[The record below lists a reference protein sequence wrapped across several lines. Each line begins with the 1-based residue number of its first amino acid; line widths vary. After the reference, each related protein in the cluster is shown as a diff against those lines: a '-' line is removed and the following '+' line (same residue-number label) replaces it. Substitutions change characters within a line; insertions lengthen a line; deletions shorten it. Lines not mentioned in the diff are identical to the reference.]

1 MVTESPPS
9 ARGSAKTPSW
19 ARPSP
24 LPLGVLGLL
33 CASSFVCP
41 HPGWHSPGSARA
53 GAAAGLRWEPLQG
66 LHGEPPAPIPALG
79 SRGQLRALLPG
90 TAPEPR
96 AGHSRAPGATSRS
109 GAVPAPSGC
118 HPRRS
123 RRCLWAGARRDPGP
137 PRRRRLLAAPAL
149 KSGGGSG
156 AAPAAPLPARPGM
169 GSAHSVPAEMRELA
183 DRTGFTSEQ
192 IEHLH
197 RRFKQLSQ
205 DQLTI
210 RKENFDSIP
219 DLEFNPI
226 RGKIVHAFF
235 DKRNLRQESDGLA
248 DEINF
253 EDFLT
258 IMSYFRPIEM
268 NMDEEQLDR
277 FRKEKLK
284 FLFHMYDSDHDGKIT
299 LQEYRN
305 VVEEL
310 LSGNPHLEKESAR
323 SIADGAMMEAASI
336 CVGQMGPDQVYEG
349 ITFED
354 FLKMWQG
361 IDIETKMHVRF
372 LNMDTIA
379 HCY

>member
-1 MVTESPPS
+1 
-9 ARGSAKTPSW
+9 
-19 ARPSP
+19 
-24 LPLGVLGLL
+24 
-33 CASSFVCP
+33 
-41 HPGWHSPGSARA
+41 
-53 GAAAGLRWEPLQG
+53 
-66 LHGEPPAPIPALG
+66 
-79 SRGQLRALLPG
+79 
-90 TAPEPR
+90 
-96 AGHSRAPGATSRS
+96 
-109 GAVPAPSGC
+109 
-118 HPRRS
+118 
-123 RRCLWAGARRDPGP
+123 
-137 PRRRRLLAAPAL
+137 
-149 KSGGGSG
+149 
-156 AAPAAPLPARPGM
+156 
-169 GSAHSVPAEMRELA
+169 
-183 DRTGFTSEQ
+183 TSEQ

-197 RRFKQLSQ
+197 RRFKQLSR

-235 DKRNLRQESDGLA
+235 DKRGTAGGWEGRGCPDPAMLLSSL
-248 DEINF
+248 
-253 EDFLT
+253 
-258 IMSYFRPIEM
+258 PV
-268 NMDEEQLDR
+268 
-277 FRKEKLK
+277 
-284 FLFHMYDSDHDGKIT
+284 LFHMYDSDHDGKIT

-372 LNMDTIA
+372 LNMETIA

>member
-1 MVTESPPS
+1 MEPPKGNRDRDIRAKRCPSPCP
-9 ARGSAKTPSW
+9 AAGGDAGALCLLLVGSGGVPRAQLPWQVWCPPGLPMSLGRTRALQMGPQVLPC
-19 ARPSP
+19 AQGAHIPPSP
-24 LPLGVLGLL
+24 L
-33 CASSFVCP
+33 SF
-41 HPGWHSPGSARA
+41 
-53 GAAAGLRWEPLQG
+53 
-66 LHGEPPAPIPALG
+66 PPP
-79 SRGQLRALLPG
+79 
-90 TAPEPR
+90 
-96 AGHSRAPGATSRS
+96 
-109 GAVPAPSGC
+109 V
-118 HPRRS
+118 
-123 RRCLWAGARRDPGP
+123 
-137 PRRRRLLAAPAL
+137 
-149 KSGGGSG
+149 
-156 AAPAAPLPARPGM
+156 
-169 GSAHSVPAEMRELA
+169 
-183 DRTGFTSEQ
+183 TSEQ

-372 LNMDTIA
+372 LNVDTIA

>member
-1 MVTESPPS
+1 MGVPGGCPVPREL
-9 ARGSAKTPSW
+9 TP
-19 ARPSP
+19 PSP
-24 LPLGVLGLL
+24 L
-33 CASSFVCP
+33 SF
-41 HPGWHSPGSARA
+41 
-53 GAAAGLRWEPLQG
+53 
-66 LHGEPPAPIPALG
+66 PP
-79 SRGQLRALLPG
+79 
-90 TAPEPR
+90 T
-96 AGHSRAPGATSRS
+96 
-109 GAVPAPSGC
+109 V
-118 HPRRS
+118 
-123 RRCLWAGARRDPGP
+123 
-137 PRRRRLLAAPAL
+137 
-149 KSGGGSG
+149 
-156 AAPAAPLPARPGM
+156 
-169 GSAHSVPAEMRELA
+169 
-183 DRTGFTSEQ
+183 TSEQ

-197 RRFKQLSQ
+197 RRFKQLSR

>member
-1 MVTESPPS
+1 MGAPGTSRGAHQPP
-9 ARGSAKTPSW
+9 RVPGQGRSW
-19 ARPSP
+19 QRDPW
-24 LPLGVLGLL
+24 G
-33 CASSFVCP
+33 
-41 HPGWHSPGSARA
+41 SPGE
-53 GAAAGLRWEPLQG
+53 LNP
-66 LHGEPPAPIPALG
+66 PIP
-79 SRGQLRALLPG
+79 SLLSP
-90 TAPEPR
+90 T
-96 AGHSRAPGATSRS
+96 
-109 GAVPAPSGC
+109 V
-118 HPRRS
+118 
-123 RRCLWAGARRDPGP
+123 
-137 PRRRRLLAAPAL
+137 
-149 KSGGGSG
+149 
-156 AAPAAPLPARPGM
+156 
-169 GSAHSVPAEMRELA
+169 
-183 DRTGFTSEQ
+183 TSEQ

-235 DKRNLRQESDGLA
+235 DKRA
-248 DEINF
+248 V
-253 EDFLT
+253 
-258 IMSYFRPIEM
+258 
-268 NMDEEQLDR
+268 
-277 FRKEKLK
+277 
-284 FLFHMYDSDHDGKIT
+284 LFHMYDSDHDGKIT

-372 LNMDTIA
+372 LNMETIA

>member
-1 MVTESPPS
+1 
-9 ARGSAKTPSW
+9 
-19 ARPSP
+19 
-24 LPLGVLGLL
+24 
-33 CASSFVCP
+33 
-41 HPGWHSPGSARA
+41 
-53 GAAAGLRWEPLQG
+53 
-66 LHGEPPAPIPALG
+66 
-79 SRGQLRALLPG
+79 
-90 TAPEPR
+90 
-96 AGHSRAPGATSRS
+96 
-109 GAVPAPSGC
+109 
-118 HPRRS
+118 
-123 RRCLWAGARRDPGP
+123 
-137 PRRRRLLAAPAL
+137 
-149 KSGGGSG
+149 
-156 AAPAAPLPARPGM
+156 M

-197 RRFKQLSQ
+197 RRFKQLSR

-210 RKENFDSIP
+210 
-219 DLEFNPI
+219 
-226 RGKIVHAFF
+226 
-235 DKRNLRQESDGLA
+235 RNLRQESDGLV

-372 LNMDTIA
+372 LNMETIA

>member
-1 MVTESPPS
+1 MLWVESLVLFPQAEHPRSSTAGKCLFGLMEVTHEVF
-9 ARGSAKTPSW
+9 AY
-19 ARPSP
+19 
-24 LPLGVLGLL
+24 
-33 CASSFVCP
+33 ASSGSSDPFF
-41 HPGWHSPGSARA
+41 SPGST
-53 GAAAGLRWEPLQG
+53 GVF
-66 LHGEPPAPIPALG
+66 
-79 SRGQLRALLPG
+79 
-90 TAPEPR
+90 
-96 AGHSRAPGATSRS
+96 
-109 GAVPAPSGC
+109 AVTIS
-118 HPRRS
+118 PRRQQ
-123 RRCLWAGARRDPGP
+123 WIP
-137 PRRRRLLAAPAL
+137 
-149 KSGGGSG
+149 K
-156 AAPAAPLPARPGM
+156 
-169 GSAHSVPAEMRELA
+169 VPCVL
-183 DRTGFTSEQ
+183 TSEQ

-197 RRFKQLSQ
+197 RRFKQLSR

-372 LNMDTIA
+372 LNMETIA

>member
-1 MVTESPPS
+1 RGSGRGVPGVP
-9 ARGSAKTPSW
+9 RGSAPVTS
-19 ARPSP
+19 
-24 LPLGVLGLL
+24 L
-33 CASSFVCP
+33 F
-41 HPGWHSPGSARA
+41 
-53 GAAAGLRWEPLQG
+53 
-66 LHGEPPAPIPALG
+66 AL
-79 SRGQLRALLPG
+79 
-90 TAPEPR
+90 
-96 AGHSRAPGATSRS
+96 
-109 GAVPAPSGC
+109 AV
-118 HPRRS
+118 
-123 RRCLWAGARRDPGP
+123 
-137 PRRRRLLAAPAL
+137 
-149 KSGGGSG
+149 
-156 AAPAAPLPARPGM
+156 
-169 GSAHSVPAEMRELA
+169 
-183 DRTGFTSEQ
+183 TSEQ

-305 VVEEL
+305 VTYGPSCPVPTAPPGLASPCALQVVEEL

-372 LNMDTIA
+372 LNVDTIA

>member
-1 MVTESPPS
+1 MQSGAGPTVSIQPVTPVFWHVGVWDIFLRDQRFWCTTKSQMLKAWWPSCSHGDGGVVKGESERS
-9 ARGSAKTPSW
+9 
-19 ARPSP
+19 
-24 LPLGVLGLL
+24 L
-33 CASSFVCP
+33 
-41 HPGWHSPGSARA
+41 
-53 GAAAGLRWEPLQG
+53 
-66 LHGEPPAPIPALG
+66 LHGLNWKAK
-79 SRGQLRALLPG
+79 SRESFCVRVW
-90 TAPEPR
+90 TA
-96 AGHSRAPGATSRS
+96 
-109 GAVPAPSGC
+109 
-118 HPRRS
+118 
-123 RRCLWAGARRDPGP
+123 
-137 PRRRRLLAAPAL
+137 
-149 KSGGGSG
+149 
-156 AAPAAPLPARPGM
+156 
-169 GSAHSVPAEMRELA
+169 AEHQRGVREKKKHHIV
-183 DRTGFTSEQ
+183 TSEQ

-197 RRFKQLSQ
+197 RRFKQLSR

-372 LNMDTIA
+372 LNMETIA

>member
-1 MVTESPPS
+1 
-9 ARGSAKTPSW
+9 
-19 ARPSP
+19 
-24 LPLGVLGLL
+24 
-33 CASSFVCP
+33 
-41 HPGWHSPGSARA
+41 
-53 GAAAGLRWEPLQG
+53 
-66 LHGEPPAPIPALG
+66 
-79 SRGQLRALLPG
+79 
-90 TAPEPR
+90 
-96 AGHSRAPGATSRS
+96 
-109 GAVPAPSGC
+109 
-118 HPRRS
+118 
-123 RRCLWAGARRDPGP
+123 
-137 PRRRRLLAAPAL
+137 
-149 KSGGGSG
+149 
-156 AAPAAPLPARPGM
+156 M

-197 RRFKQLSQ
+197 RRFKQLSR

-235 DKRNLRQESDGLA
+235 DKRNLRPESDGLA

-336 CVGQMGPDQVYEG
+336 CVGQMVGAGSSLYRGTEIYRWGRTRCMRASPSKTSLRCGRGSTSRPRCTSASSTWRPSHTATDRWLPPG
-349 ITFED
+349 
-354 FLKMWQG
+354 
-361 IDIETKMHVRF
+361 RRRR
-372 LNMDTIA
+372 
-379 HCY
+379 

>member
-1 MVTESPPS
+1 
-9 ARGSAKTPSW
+9 
-19 ARPSP
+19 
-24 LPLGVLGLL
+24 
-33 CASSFVCP
+33 
-41 HPGWHSPGSARA
+41 
-53 GAAAGLRWEPLQG
+53 
-66 LHGEPPAPIPALG
+66 
-79 SRGQLRALLPG
+79 
-90 TAPEPR
+90 
-96 AGHSRAPGATSRS
+96 
-109 GAVPAPSGC
+109 
-118 HPRRS
+118 
-123 RRCLWAGARRDPGP
+123 
-137 PRRRRLLAAPAL
+137 
-149 KSGGGSG
+149 
-156 AAPAAPLPARPGM
+156 M

-248 DEINF
+248 EEINF

-336 CVGQMGPDQVYEG
+336 CVGQMVGASAGASSCSQGLCWHHNGAGGVPASQGTPLCHSSFGWRCFLQGPDQVYEG

-372 LNMDTIA
+372 LNVDTIA

>member
-1 MVTESPPS
+1 MLAFAFRVPAQLPPS
-9 ARGSAKTPSW
+9 SLSSSPVIHRWLLLVWGFSSFCVVFCVPSASQHAAKKQHRPQAARTRGRFAGTGAGAGAGAGGSLAFAGAGGGFGVVPRLCSRFWCSVVSW
-19 ARPSP
+19 WQWGRAPWQDTSWVSPGVLRGAQPRSP
-24 LPLGVLGLL
+24 L
-33 CASSFVCP
+33 F
-41 HPGWHSPGSARA
+41 SPSA
-53 GAAAGLRWEPLQG
+53 
-66 LHGEPPAPIPALG
+66 
-79 SRGQLRALLPG
+79 
-90 TAPEPR
+90 
-96 AGHSRAPGATSRS
+96 
-109 GAVPAPSGC
+109 V
-118 HPRRS
+118 
-123 RRCLWAGARRDPGP
+123 
-137 PRRRRLLAAPAL
+137 
-149 KSGGGSG
+149 
-156 AAPAAPLPARPGM
+156 
-169 GSAHSVPAEMRELA
+169 
-183 DRTGFTSEQ
+183 TSEQ

-197 RRFKQLSQ
+197 RRFRQLSR

-226 RGKIVHAFF
+226 RAKIVHAFF
-235 DKRNLRQESDGLA
+235 DKRNLRQESSGLA

-372 LNMDTIA
+372 LNMETIA

>member
-1 MVTESPPS
+1 FWGAPS
-9 ARGSAKTPSW
+9 VSF
-19 ARPSP
+19 P
-24 LPLGVLGLL
+24 LPWQGGGGCCQDFWVVPCSSHGRDVLGQGRGTPWAWHQQPQKSCQACSSGLAPRILTWGWDPPGPGNFLQKGQGTNQPLAPSLQPAQGHGGTHRGAGVAQL
-33 CASSFVCP
+33 CPGPCP
-41 HPGWHSPGSARA
+41 AAGGGDRHRWVSPGSQ
-53 GAAAGLRWEPLQG
+53 PLSP
-66 LHGEPPAPIPALG
+66 LSSPL
-79 SRGQLRALLPG
+79 
-90 TAPEPR
+90 
-96 AGHSRAPGATSRS
+96 
-109 GAVPAPSGC
+109 AV
-118 HPRRS
+118 
-123 RRCLWAGARRDPGP
+123 
-137 PRRRRLLAAPAL
+137 
-149 KSGGGSG
+149 
-156 AAPAAPLPARPGM
+156 
-169 GSAHSVPAEMRELA
+169 
-183 DRTGFTSEQ
+183 TSEQ

-372 LNMDTIA
+372 LNVDTIA

>member
-1 MVTESPPS
+1 MSHP
-9 ARGSAKTPSW
+9 R
-19 ARPSP
+19 RPLAGP
-24 LPLGVLGLL
+24 LTLEPKD
-33 CASSFVCP
+33 
-41 HPGWHSPGSARA
+41 
-53 GAAAGLRWEPLQG
+53 GAAAGSSGTR
-66 LHGEPPAPIPALG
+66 G
-79 SRGQLRALLPG
+79 SRAATASLP
-90 TAPEPR
+90 
-96 AGHSRAPGATSRS
+96 
-109 GAVPAPSGC
+109 
-118 HPRRS
+118 
-123 RRCLWAGARRDPGP
+123 
-137 PRRRRLLAAPAL
+137 AAPAL
-149 KSGGGSG
+149 ISGGGGGGGARCSG
-156 AAPAAPLPARPGM
+156 PARPGM

-197 RRFKQLSQ
+197 RRFKQLSR

-235 DKRNLRQESDGLA
+235 DKRNLRQASDGLA

-372 LNMDTIA
+372 LNMETIA

>member
-1 MVTESPPS
+1 
-9 ARGSAKTPSW
+9 
-19 ARPSP
+19 
-24 LPLGVLGLL
+24 
-33 CASSFVCP
+33 
-41 HPGWHSPGSARA
+41 
-53 GAAAGLRWEPLQG
+53 
-66 LHGEPPAPIPALG
+66 
-79 SRGQLRALLPG
+79 
-90 TAPEPR
+90 
-96 AGHSRAPGATSRS
+96 
-109 GAVPAPSGC
+109 
-118 HPRRS
+118 
-123 RRCLWAGARRDPGP
+123 
-137 PRRRRLLAAPAL
+137 
-149 KSGGGSG
+149 
-156 AAPAAPLPARPGM
+156 
-169 GSAHSVPAEMRELA
+169 
-183 DRTGFTSEQ
+183 TSEQ

-197 RRFKQLSQ
+197 RRFKQLSR

-235 DKRNLRQESDGLA
+235 DKRNLRPESDGLA

-361 IDIETKMHVRF
+361 IDIETKMHGSAEAR
-372 LNMDTIA
+372 A
-379 HCY
+379 HLCPFHTLGALTAPKESPDEKSKGGIYLQGGLDGDSILVFEVIREEAPFKCHPTLVKM

>member
-1 MVTESPPS
+1 
-9 ARGSAKTPSW
+9 
-19 ARPSP
+19 
-24 LPLGVLGLL
+24 
-33 CASSFVCP
+33 
-41 HPGWHSPGSARA
+41 
-53 GAAAGLRWEPLQG
+53 
-66 LHGEPPAPIPALG
+66 
-79 SRGQLRALLPG
+79 
-90 TAPEPR
+90 
-96 AGHSRAPGATSRS
+96 
-109 GAVPAPSGC
+109 
-118 HPRRS
+118 
-123 RRCLWAGARRDPGP
+123 
-137 PRRRRLLAAPAL
+137 
-149 KSGGGSG
+149 
-156 AAPAAPLPARPGM
+156 M

-268 NMDEEQLDR
+268 DMDEEQLDR

-305 VVEEL
+305 
-310 LSGNPHLEKESAR
+310 
-323 SIADGAMMEAASI
+323 
-336 CVGQMGPDQVYEG
+336 GPDQVYEG

-354 FLKMWQG
+354 FLKVGDICARVPWRRGPGGHREQRAQPPAPLSPGPWQMWQG

-372 LNMDTIA
+372 LNVDTIA

>member
-1 MVTESPPS
+1 MREEEAGKGQEASTHCLDAAPKPPFPP
-9 ARGSAKTPSW
+9 ARALLFPVPAGGWRVP
-19 ARPSP
+19 ARAAVAATDGDSISGLCQSRLLGKPP
-24 LPLGVLGLL
+24 LTGVSGHLSRPPLCL
-33 CASSFVCP
+33 P
-41 HPGWHSPGSARA
+41 PA
-53 GAAAGLRWEPLQG
+53 GAAPGLGQPR
-66 LHGEPPAPIPALG
+66 G
-79 SRGQLRALLPG
+79 S
-90 TAPEPR
+90 
-96 AGHSRAPGATSRS
+96 
-109 GAVPAPSGC
+109 V
-118 HPRRS
+118 
-123 RRCLWAGARRDPGP
+123 
-137 PRRRRLLAAPAL
+137 
-149 KSGGGSG
+149 
-156 AAPAAPLPARPGM
+156 
-169 GSAHSVPAEMRELA
+169 
-183 DRTGFTSEQ
+183 TSEQ

-361 IDIETKMHVRF
+361 RRAELGGKGGTERGFRDPQSTSLYRKHPLLF
-372 LNMDTIA
+372 LPPLTPQTRRGMAAPDTLGRLFP
-379 HCY
+379 HREGD